1 LSTTRLS
8 YPTIL
13 KMRVLASVLVITL
26 VAADNACND
35 NDKKVINGNLFPGY
49 LWYCSQH
56 ALGDPSKV
64 PPCLESGCKLS
75 DACANCFGDLTKC
88 GKDHCLS
95 QCLSTPAAKA
105 CKDCMDKNGCNSAVL
120 KCTGLS
126 SLFPA
131 PTAQSQKCY

>member
-1 LSTTRLS
+1 
-8 YPTIL
+8 
-13 KMRVLASVLVITL
+13 MRVLASVLVITL

-49 LWYCSQH
+49 LWYC
-56 ALGDPSKV
+56 
-64 PPCLESGCKLS
+64 CKLS